1 MLQFK
6 VITDLATEPVTLAE
20 AKTFLNIDF
29 ADWDSLLTMLI
40 KSSRIQSEKV
50 TGQAYGAKVVQVT
63 GNSFDEK
70 IYPIGPYVSD
80 ETWEDEDGNVDY
92 RYNAG
97 YDECPEDLKQ
107 AILQRVATGY
117 AYRENG
123 IGEAITKA
131 VNASIYSEIKYKDLL
146 AW

>member
-6 VITDLATEPVTLAE
+6 VITDLATEPVTLQE
-20 AKTFLNIDF
+20 AKEFLNIDF
-29 ADWDSLLTMLI
+29 SDWDSLLTMLI

-63 GNSFDEK
+63 GNTFDEK

-80 ETWEDEDGNVDY
+80 ATWADEDGIIDY
-92 RYNAG
+92 QYNAG

-107 AILQRVATGY
+107 AILQRVATGF